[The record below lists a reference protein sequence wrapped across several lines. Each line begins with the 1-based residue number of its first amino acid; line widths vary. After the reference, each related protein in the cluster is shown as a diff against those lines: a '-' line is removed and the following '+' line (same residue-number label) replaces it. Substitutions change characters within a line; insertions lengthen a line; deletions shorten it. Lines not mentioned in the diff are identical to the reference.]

1 MSSAIHSALTATE
14 TNLVV
19 PRAALLSVSDKTG
32 IIELWRALVQQN
44 VQLISTGWTALRLRE
59 NDVPVQE
66 VDEITSFPEM
76 LDGRVKTLQPQVFGG
91 ILAARGSEAHMNQ
104 LTEHNIKPI
113 DIIVVNLYPFADAIA
128 KPGCTF
134 AQAIENIDIGG
145 PSLVRA
151 AAKNWDG
158 VAIVTDPDDYRALIE
173 CILQNGGVTRKLRLK
188 LMKKAYAHTAQYDT
202 TISAYL
208 ESQGA

>member
-1 MSSAIHSALTATE
+1 MSSGIHNALSATE

-19 PRAALLSVSDKTG
+19 PKIALLSVSDKSG
-32 IIELWRALVQQN
+32 IIDLGRALVQQN
-44 VQLISTGWTALRLRE
+44 VELISTGWTAKNLRE
-59 NDVPVQE
+59 ANIAVQDVS
-66 VDEITSFPEM
+66 DITAFPEM

-104 LTEHNIKPI
+104 LNIHEIKPI
-113 DIIVVNLYPFADAIA
+113 DIVVVNLYPFSQAIQKAD
-128 KPGCTF
+128 CTF
-134 AQAIENIDIGG
+134 PQAIENIDIGG

-158 VAIVTDPDDYRALIE
+158 VAVVSDPDDYRELIG
-173 CILQNGGVTRKLRLK
+173 CIIENGGVTRELRLK
-188 LMKKAYAHTAQYDT
+188 LMKKAFAHTAEYDT
-202 TISAYL
+202 AISAYL